1 MSYKPSI
8 GDSGF
13 FKLKAP
19 YSVLVADETLY
30 TCQSIRTIND
40 FIAAGESVY
49 EKFYLPLSVSVDQYQ
64 QDLVDNVYITG
75 LQAGTGE
82 WVFVPS
88 SFIEAAPISNGV
100 KYIPVVV
107 GISLGAIQDAFNL
120 EAIIAQFKDI
130 VINTLG
136 VTPEVKGVVV
146 GSAKWMTNEEHELLE
161 AARKEK
167 ISTSTSPIILSQ
179 YLSAENDRLLRV
191 ISEYEKIFK
200 MTISNA
206 PPP

>member
-1 MSYKPSI
+1 MSYKPNI

-13 FKLKAP
+13 FKLKTP
-19 YSVLVADETLY
+19 FDVLVTDKTLY

-40 FIAAGESVY
+40 FISSGESVY
-49 EKFYLPLSVSVDQYQ
+49 EKFYSPLKIPVEQYQ
-64 QDLVDNVYITG
+64 QDLVDNVFITG

-88 SFIEAAPISNGV
+88 SFIESAPNNNGV

-107 GISLGAIQDAFNL
+107 GVSLGAIQDTFNL

-130 VINTLG
+130 VITTLG
-136 VTPEVKGVVV
+136 ITPEVKGVVV
-146 GSAKWMTNEEHELLE
+146 GSPKWLSNEEHEMVE

-167 ISTSTSPIILSQ
+167 ISTSTSPVVM
-179 YLSAENDRLLRV
+179 YKYVSAENERLRNV
-191 ISEYEKIFK
+191 IAEYEKIFK
-200 MTISNA
+200 MTINTTT
-206 PPP
+206 PP

>member
-8 GDSGF
+8 GDNGF

>member
-88 SFIEAAPISNGV
+88 SFIEAAPNSNGV

-167 ISTSTSPIILSQ
+167 ISTSTSPIILTQ